1 MLNDIAMIA
10 IVGAMTGVT
19 TVLFG
24 FGGGFVVVPFVYQLF
39 LRQPAIANNALHIA
53 VATSSAVMIVNAGWA
68 TFQHQRRG
76 NVTADILFPLTLFI
90 GLGAVMGSLLAGQL
104 NEGTIRLLFILYMLV
119 TIVDCLVSRRFL
131 KGCEARPLSMST
143 TTVGGV
149 AMGAVAALLGVGGSV
164 MTVPLLRRHG
174 FSMKHC
180 ISHANPLSLP
190 VALCATITYTFDGWG
205 KIPDSGFIG
214 YISLTTLVTLVAAGA
229 IGITISQRYFP
240 KIPDWWHA
248 QLYILLLIAVLIA
261 MLW

>member
-1 MLNDIAMIA
+1 
-10 IVGAMTGVT
+10 
-19 TVLFG
+19 
-24 FGGGFVVVPFVYQLF
+24 
-39 LRQPAIANNALHIA
+39 
-53 VATSSAVMIVNAGWA
+53 
-68 TFQHQRRG
+68 
-76 NVTADILFPLTLFI
+76 
-90 GLGAVMGSLLAGQL
+90 
-104 NEGTIRLLFILYMLV
+104 MLV

-214 YISLTTLVTLVAAGA
+214 YISLTTLVTLVVAGG

-248 QLYILLLIAVLIA
+248 RLYVLLLIAVLIA